1 MHGKRETKLT
11 SSLQPLLK
19 SPSPPPPPPPP
30 PPPQDVMYVT
40 RKDVTEIDKYT
51 PVVSITEVNLLII
64 IQ

>member
-19 SPSPPPPPPPP
+19 SPSPPPPP